1 MTLTPADQMK
11 VLKRIWKREGFVFL
25 PWIPAAQ
32 ARVKEQRRANW
43 NEGPAFKWPADK
55 PKILD
60 HLTEHAN
67 DDLYFAPMVFSEPTR
82 RSEFA
87 LTGNRLW
94 ADLDEVD
101 PRDVDAWYQPTIAWE
116 TSPDRYAGV
125 WLVNSDRTNVTA
137 PGREN
142 HKLTTYLGADPSGWD
157 TTQLLRV
164 PGSANNKPGKPR
176 GTRGSLLWADREI
189 HGWSK
194 FDDLP
199 DVAVAHTEEVMDEQ
213 LLSGIDRH
221 AVWGRVKAKV
231 HKGIRKF
238 MAMRDTGDYD
248 RSDVLWQIERELA
261 DAGCTLP
268 EIVAIIRPTVWNKYA
283 GRQDEIKRLMTE
295 SSKAISQRADS
306 ASVYEE
312 EVEKPALQPFW
323 EVDDYLNAPEPEW
336 LVPDMI
342 PKGGCGFVAGI
353 PKSMKSWI
361 SLDLAISLATGEH
374 WLENPVLTPVNVL
387 YIQEEDPVI
396 LVRDRH
402 NTIASSKDPKWSLDA
417 VPLKPYPAN
426 LYMSI
431 YSGFDGTELSWQT
444 WLADTIRDYDIQMVI
459 MDTLATIAPGVDIDS
474 GREVKGEL
482 LDPIKDIARDTGAA
496 VLIVHH
502 MTKSAVS
509 DRAGQNMAGSGQ
521 IHAWA
526 DYGVYVTNKEERT
539 GTATITFNHE
549 TKYTGSNV
557 MKFTVDGLDDKR
569 WSPTMIRGEDQANHT
584 TPNRSQAAM
593 KEAVGNAKAVDPL
606 GADLDLSASAH
617 LKRAYVKVRAE
628 SAMADHEPLDVHD
641 VMEVMGLSKNAVM
654 KLIQAVNNDYPD
666 VKADLAL

>member
-1 MTLTPADQMK
+1 MTLTPVDQMK
-11 VLKRIWKREGFVFL
+11 VLKRIWKREGYVFL

-43 NEGPAFKWPADK
+43 NEGPAFRWPADK

-60 HLTEHAN
+60 HLAEHKN

-101 PRDVDAWYQPTIAWE
+101 PRDVDAFYHPTIAWE
-116 TSPDRYAGV
+116 TSPGRYAGV
-125 WLVNSDRTNVTA
+125 WLINSDRTNVTA

-176 GTRGSLLWADREI
+176 GTRGALLWADREI

-199 DVAVAHTEEVMDEQ
+199 DVKVAHTEDVMDEQ

-268 EIVAIIRPTVWNKYA
+268 EIVAIIRPTVWNKFA
-283 GRQDEIKRLMTE
+283 GRQDEVKRLMTE

-306 ASVYEE
+306 ADVYEE
-312 EVEKPALQPFW
+312 EVEKPNLLPFW
-323 EVDDYLNAPEPEW
+323 EMDEYLNAPDPEW

-342 PKGGCGFVAGI
+342 PAGGCGFVAGI

-361 SLDLAISLATGEH
+361 SLDLAISLTTGEP
-374 WLENPVLTPVNVL
+374 WLENPIPVPENVL
-387 YIQEEDPVI
+387 YIQEEDPVV

-417 VPLKPYPAN
+417 MPLQSYPAN

-444 WLADTIRDYDIQMVI
+444 WLADTIRDYDIKMVI

-496 VLIVHH
+496 ILIVHH

-549 TKYTGSNV
+549 TKYTGSNT

-569 WSPTMIRGEDQANHT
+569 WSPTMVRGEDQAHT
-584 TPNRSQAAM
+584 TPNRSQASM
-593 KEAVGNAKAVDPL
+593 KEAVGNPASVDPL
-606 GADLDLSASAH
+606 GADLDLSASAR

-654 KLIQAVNNDYPD
+654 KLIQAVNTDYPD
-666 VKADLAL
+666 VKPDLAL

>member
-1 MTLTPADQMK
+1 MK

>member
-1 MTLTPADQMK
+1 MTVTPADQMK
-11 VLKRIWKREGFVFL
+11 VLKRIWKREGYVFL

-32 ARVKEQRRANW
+32 ARVKEQRRNNW

-55 PKILD
+55 PRILD
-60 HLTEHAN
+60 HLAEHAN

-101 PRDVDAWYQPTIAWE
+101 PRDVDGYYQPTIAWE
-116 TSPDRYAGV
+116 TSPERYAGV

-142 HKLTTYLGADPSGWD
+142 HKLTAYLGADPSGWD

-164 PGSANNKPGKPR
+164 PGSANNKPGKPK

-189 HGWSK
+189 HTWGK
-194 FDDLP
+194 FDELP
-199 DVAVAHTEEVMDEQ
+199 DVKVAHTEEVMDEQ
-213 LLSGIDRH
+213 ILSGIDRH

-268 EIVAIIRPTVWNKYA
+268 EIVAIIRPTVWNKFA

-306 ASVYEE
+306 ADVYEE
-312 EVEKPALQPFW
+312 EVEKPGLKPFW
-323 EVDDYLNAPEPEW
+323 EDEDYLNAPDPEW
-336 LVPDMI
+336 LIPDMI
-342 PKGGCGFVAGI
+342 PKGGCGFIAGI

-361 SLDLAISLATGEH
+361 SLDLAISLTTGEA
-374 WLENPVLTPVNVL
+374 WLENVVPEPMNVL
-387 YIQEEDPVI
+387 YIQAEDPAT
-396 LVRDRH
+396 LVKKRH
-402 NTIASSKDPKWSLDA
+402 TMIAGSKNPKWEPDLRN
-417 VPLKPYPAN
+417 PYPGK
-426 LYMSI
+426 LYMEI
-431 YSGFDGTELSWQT
+431 YNGFDGTDLSWQT
-444 WLADTIRDYDIQMVI
+444 WLGDTIRDHDIHMVI

-482 LDPIKDIARDTGAA
+482 LDPIKAIARDTGAA

-509 DRAGQNMAGSGQ
+509 ERAGQNMAGSGQ

-526 DYGVYVTNKEERT
+526 DFLVAVNKKEERL
-539 GTATITFNHE
+539 GTTTITFDHE
-549 TKYTGSNV
+549 TKYTGTNTMRFMV
-557 MKFTVDGLDDKR
+557 EGLDEGR
-569 WSPTMIRGEDQANHT
+569 WLPTMVRGDDQAHQGT

-593 KEAVGNAKAVDPL
+593 KEAVGNPKTVDPL
-606 GADLDLSASAH
+606 ADGLELSAVAR

-641 VMEVMGLSKNAVM
+641 LMEVMGVSKQSIM
-654 KLIQAVNNDYPD
+654 KTIQHLNNDYPD
-666 VKADLAL
+666 LKPDLAL